1 MFFNTSGWL
10 KWMFS
15 FDYTVVLRLKRD
27 WHVHNYV
34 CVYFQC
40 MDFGFHNSIRGT
52 VLIYQTAHC
61 NMRNSHMTAIEQL
74 NDVISRM
81 DPQTDKQK
89 FLEIYNQA
97 FMLPKKFEFQSCR
110 GDEVKLVP
118 IFVIK
123 I

>member
-1 MFFNTSGWL
+1 
-10 KWMFS
+10 
-15 FDYTVVLRLKRD
+15 
-27 WHVHNYV
+27 
-34 CVYFQC
+34 

-89 FLEIYNQA
+89 FLEIFNQA
-97 FMLPKKFEFQSCR
+97 FMLPKKFEFQPCR
-110 GDEVKLVP
+110 GDEVS
-118 IFVIK
+118 IMNINMIK
-123 I
+123 VKNV

>member
-1 MFFNTSGWL
+1 
-10 KWMFS
+10 
-15 FDYTVVLRLKRD
+15 
-27 WHVHNYV
+27 
-34 CVYFQC
+34 
-40 MDFGFHNSIRGT
+40 
-52 VLIYQTAHC
+52 
-61 NMRNSHMTAIEQL
+61 MRNSHMTAIEQL